1 MFSCTLS
8 GLMPSPAVTL
18 QPGGP
23 IRTFLVSLL
32 GAATLT
38 AGILLVR
45 QQQKEADA
53 EVKRQVPAGERLAR
67 NVSLE
72 RLRELGL

>member
-1 MFSCTLS
+1 MQRPVLREVPTLN
-8 GLMPSPAVTL
+8 L
-18 QPGGP
+18 GGT

-38 AGILLVR
+38 AGLLLVR
-45 QQQKEADA
+45 QQQKEAEE
-53 EVKRQVPAGERLAR
+53 EVKRQVPAGERMAR